1 MGGTVQDI
9 RGRVWLAIFHI
20 TILLSAHEEKA
31 DCYPILDHILF
42 TAHNMHIM

>member
-1 MGGTVQDI
+1 MVGTVQDI
-9 RGRVWLAIFHI
+9 RERVCLATSHI